1 MASVTRRSYDAEM
14 RGGLDFEGTWTTVP
28 IAEALALARTLH
40 HIEQKGAHSV
50 GTSVSCGYPDL
61 DEETGGLP
69 SGALTL
75 ITGAPGAGK
84 TAFALT
90 INRHIAAKSRG
101 EVLYVTGTDPIAALM
116 MRLLSY
122 EANVLVRE
130 ISRGRLRQ
138 TSWTDLG
145 SAVKLPSALVSF
157 LEDPTDPFDS
167 ICAAAAMIQRERS
180 LRSVFVEPV
189 SSVRGWSD
197 DPIAWGS
204 VSSRLRRMA
213 AHHAVPVVVVT
224 QPVGG
229 DRPQEAGES
238 DPELSPSQE
247 PEPASAPT
255 GGPAVRITV
264 RRAHCEPPKVHM
276 VWDDAH
282 VRITQP
288 VPAGGAESLRSEGGE
303 GQRDRAS

>member
-1 MASVTRRSYDAEM
+1 M
-14 RGGLDFEGTWTTVP
+14 RGGLDFEGTSPTVP
-28 IAEALALARTLH
+28 IAEALARTLD

-84 TAFALT
+84 TAFALA
-90 INRHIAAKSRG
+90 ISRHIAAKRGG
-101 EVLYVTGTDPIAALM
+101 EVLYVTGTDPIEALM

-122 EANVLVRE
+122 EANVPVRE

-138 TSWTDLG
+138 TSWTDIG
-145 SAVKLPSALVSF
+145 SAVKLLSELPLSF
-157 LEDPTDPFDS
+157 LQDPHGSIDS
-167 ICAAAAMIQRERS
+167 ICAAAAMIKRERN
-180 LRSVFVEPV
+180 LRSVFVDPM

-197 DPIAWGS
+197 DPIARGS
-204 VSSRLRRMA
+204 VLSRLRRMA
-213 AHHAVPVVVVT
+213 AQHAVPVVVVT

-238 DPELSPSQE
+238 DLELSVSQE
-247 PEPASAPT
+247 PELASAPT
-255 GGPAVRITV
+255 GGRTVRITV
-264 RRAHCEPPKVHM
+264 RRAQCEPATVHM
-276 VWDDAH
+276 VWDDVH

-303 GQRDRAS
+303 SQRDRAS